1 MAKGGGGWGGG
12 LIIGCYGMRVFLA
25 RLLNVMT
32 DWPGSSIIGGDLVFG
47 RSHCTT

>member
-1 MAKGGGGWGGG
+1 MLEGGLYSGRRMYMIGGLISGEGGG

-32 DWPGSSIIGGDLVFG
+32 DWVQVS
-47 RSHCTT
+47 